1 MGKGNA
7 FSLAALA
14 FFGLLAANLIRVK
27 SIGVCYGMIGDNL
40 PSPSDVVRL
49 YQSNGIRAM
58 RIYFPDQATFDALK
72 GTGID
77 LMMDVPNDVLPSLAN
92 DASAAANWVQNN
104 ILAHDGVSF
113 KYIVVGNELFGDA
126 ANNILP
132 AMSKIWDA
140 LCSAGRCNQIQVS
153 TAVSFAVV
161 KNSYPPSKGE
171 FSESFMFPI
180 VNFLK
185 NTRNPL
191 MVSIYPYFSYAQNQ
205 AQISLDYALFTSSGP
220 QFSDGPYQYQ
230 NLFDAMVDSVYSAL
244 EKAGANPAL
253 EKKAGGNLAVDYSV
267 SLIAVESGWPGSGG
281 NPVGASLAVGA
292 TLSNAQTYN
301 QNLINHVRNGTP
313 KRPGN
318 LETYIFA
325 MFNENKKEGDEVERH
340 FGLFNPNLSPIYP
353 LNFN

>member
-1 MGKGNA
+1 MAKGNA
-7 FSLAALA
+7 FSLVAVALLV
-14 FFGLLAANLIRVK
+14 LLAANLMSVE

-40 PSPSDVVRL
+40 SPPSDVVRL
-49 YQSNGIRAM
+49 CQSKGIHAL

-77 LMMDVPNDVLPSLAN
+77 LAMDVPNNVLPSLAY
-92 DASAAANWVQNN
+92 DASAASRWVQNN

-153 TAVSFAVV
+153 TAVSFSVV
-161 KNSYPPSKGE
+161 KNTYPPSNGE
-171 FSESFMFPI
+171 FGESFMFPI

-185 NTRNPL
+185 NTGNPL

-205 AQISLDYALFTSSGP
+205 AQISQDYASFKAPGP
-220 QFSDGPYQYQ
+220 VFSDGQYRYQ

-244 EKAGANPAL
+244 EKAKGPRVRVIAL
-253 EKKAGGNLAVDYSV
+253 
-267 SLIAVESGWPGSGG
+267 ESGWPGSGG
-281 NPVGASLAVGA
+281 VGA
-292 TLSNAQTYN
+292 TLLNAQTYN
-301 QNLINHVRNGTP
+301 QNLIEHARNGTP

-318 LETYIFA
+318 MEIYIFA

-340 FGLFNPNLSPIYP
+340 FGLFNPDLSPAYP
-353 LNFN
+353 INFNPEQNVCNAV

>member
-1 MGKGNA
+1 
-7 FSLAALA
+7 
-14 FFGLLAANLIRVK
+14 
-27 SIGVCYGMIGDNL
+27 MIGDNL
-40 PSPSDVVRL
+40 PSPSDVVGL
-49 YQSNGIRAM
+49 YQSKGIRAM
-58 RIYFPDQATFDALK
+58 RIYFPDQDTFNALK

-77 LMMDVPNDVLPSLAN
+77 LAMDVPNDVLPSLAN

-104 ILAHDGVSF
+104 VLAHDGVSF

-126 ANNILP
+126 ANDILP

-161 KNSYPPSKGE
+161 KNSYPPSSGE
-171 FSESFMFPI
+171 FGESFMFPI

-185 NTRNPL
+185 NTGNPL
-191 MVSIYPYFSYAQNQ
+191 MVI
-205 AQISLDYALFTSSGP
+205 
-220 QFSDGPYQYQ
+220 
-230 NLFDAMVDSVYSAL
+230 YSAL

-340 FGLFNPNLSPIYP
+340 FGLFNPDLSPIYP

>member
-1 MGKGNA
+1 MMNFKKQNKSSMAKGNA
-7 FSLAALA
+7 FSLVAFA
-14 FFGLLAANLIRVK
+14 FFVLLAANLTRVK

-77 LMMDVPNDVLPSLAN
+77 LAMDVPNNVLPSLAN

-205 AQISLDYALFTSSGP
+205 AQISLDYALFTSPSP
-220 QFSDGPYQYQ
+220 KFSDGPYQYQ

-244 EKAGANPAL
+244 EKAGANA
-253 EKKAGGNLAVDYSV
+253 V

>member
-1 MGKGNA
+1 MAKGNA
-7 FSLAALA
+7 FSLVALSL
-14 FFGLLAANLIRVK
+14 FVLLAANLISVE

-40 PSPSDVVRL
+40 PSPNDVVRL
-49 YQSNGIRAM
+49 YQSKGIRAM
-58 RIYFPDQATFDALK
+58 RIYFPDQATFNALK

-77 LMMDVPNDVLPSLAN
+77 LTLDVPNDVLPSLAN
-92 DASAAANWVQNN
+92 DASAAARWVQNN

-126 ANNILP
+126 ANKILP

-153 TAVSFAVV
+153 TAVSFSVV
-161 KNSYPPSKGE
+161 KNTYPPSSGE

-185 NTRNPL
+185 NTGNPL
-191 MVSIYPYFSYAQNQ
+191 MVSIYPYFSYAHNQ
-205 AQISLDYALFTSSGP
+205 AQISLDYALFKSPGP
-220 QFSDGPYQYQ
+220 VFTDGQYQYQ

-244 EKAGANPAL
+244 EKAGANSAL
-253 EKKAGGNLAVDYSV
+253 EKAGSILALEKARSNPVRV
-267 SLIAVESGWPGSGG
+267 IPVESGWPRSGG
-281 NPVGASLAVGA
+281 VGASLV
-292 TLSNAQTYN
+292 NAQTYN
-301 QNLINHVRNGTP
+301 QNLIKHVRNGTP

-325 MFNENKKEGDEVERH
+325 MFNENKKKGDEVERN
-340 FGLFNPNLSPIYP
+340 FGLFNPDLSPAYP

>member
-1 MGKGNA
+1 MAKGNA
-7 FSLAALA
+7 FSLVALGL
-14 FFGLLAANLIRVK
+14 FVLLAANPISVES

-40 PSPSDVVRL
+40 PSPSDVVRFC
-49 YQSNGIRAM
+49 QSKGIRAM
-58 RIYFPDQATFDALK
+58 RIYFPDQNAFNALK
-72 GTGID
+72 GTGIN
-77 LMMDVPNDVLPSLAN
+77 LAMDVPNDVLPSLAN
-92 DASAAANWVQNN
+92 DASAAARWVQNN
-104 ILAHDGVSF
+104 VLAHDGVSF

-153 TAVSFAVV
+153 TAVSFSVV

-171 FSESFMFPI
+171 FGESFMFPI

-185 NTRNPL
+185 NTGNPL
-191 MVSIYPYFSYAQNQ
+191 MVSIYPYFSYVQNQ
-205 AQISLDYALFTSSGP
+205 AQIPLDYALFTSPGP
-220 QFSDGPYQYQ
+220 VFTDGQYQYQ

-244 EKAGANPAL
+244 EKAEGISAL
-253 EKKAGGNLAVDYSV
+253 EKAGGIPAVEKDGDSSV
-267 SLIAVESGWPGSGG
+267 TVVPVESGWATSGE
-281 NPVGASLAVGA
+281 VGA
-292 TLSNAQTYN
+292 TLANAQTYN

-340 FGLFNPNLSPIYP
+340 FGLFNPDLSPVYP